1 MEKLPQKDEANEKGY
16 SLCYDGI
23 KLVIIMKAKIK
34 LIRVDNRLV
43 HGQTGMSWTSTLDI
57 DTIVVVDDEVVRSI
71 FPQKLMTNI
80 AKAANVH
87 IRFYSVDDFMNVI
100 DNESTQKLFIVVK
113 TIQVARLL
121 AEKGLVQQK
130 LNIGNIHY
138 EKGRLPFHKKMYLT
152 KQDVDDLNYLN
163 EMGYTIFYQDV
174 PGTASEKIGYIDY
187 DDLKR
192 K

>member
-1 MEKLPQKDEANEKGY
+1 
-16 SLCYDGI
+16 
-23 KLVIIMKAKIK
+23 MKAKIK

-43 HGQTGMSWTSTLDI
+43 HGQTGMSWPSSLGV
-57 DTIVVVDDEVVRSI
+57 DTIVVVDDEVVHSI
-71 FPQKLMTNI
+71 FPQKLMANV

-87 IRFYSVDDFMNVI
+87 IRFYSVDDFMNAL
-100 DNESTQKLFIVVK
+100 DNESSQKLFIVVK
-113 TIQVARLL
+113 TIQVARSL

-152 KQDVDDLNYLN
+152 QQDVDDLNYLN

-174 PGTASEKIGYIDY
+174 PGTVSEKIDYIDY
-187 DDLKR
+187 NDLKR